1 MERINLFRYKRPV
14 LKFSS
19 FLILMLALL
28 APVLA
33 MRFTLDFYKRSVIDS
48 IYISHGRIAEKYR
61 ISRTTSLTTIIATLD
76 SINNQ
81 LVQTS
86 KRLQAQID
94 VLENHIKNFNDRMQP
109 LHRILE
115 TLQKTDQ
122 NWIVLKQLIFG
133 DSVRIDLYELYDPA
147 IIRTADRLEKAL
159 LELGYKV
166 NKSEE
171 YDVLMQFLGRRI
183 SSVSVEGRR

>member
-1 MERINLFRYKRPV
+1 
-14 LKFSS
+14 
-19 FLILMLALL
+19 MLALL